1 MSKKITLEPQ
11 REILFDI
18 DREAR
23 KHYPENKGS
32 QPSKNACIQ
41 TFSYN
46 RARKAPGVANRG
58 VYSSH

>member
-46 RARKAPGVANRG
+46 RG